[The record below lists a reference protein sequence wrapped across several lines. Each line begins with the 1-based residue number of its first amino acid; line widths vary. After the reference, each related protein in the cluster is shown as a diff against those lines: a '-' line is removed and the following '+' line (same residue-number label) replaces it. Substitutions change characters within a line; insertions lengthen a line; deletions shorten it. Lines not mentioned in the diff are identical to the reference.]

1 VFETTLP
8 ALTQADQCQGNN
20 CQDTS
25 GGGTSVDSDV
35 RTIAKVGPFLGQGL
49 GRGLVELVQD
59 S

>member
-1 VFETTLP
+1 MFKTSLS
-8 ALTQADQCQGNN
+8 ALTQADKCQGNN
-20 CQDTS
+20 CQDT
-25 GGGTSVDSDV
+25 GGGGASVNSDV